1 MTGPRRAAFID
12 RDGTLIEDAH
22 YISRPEQVR
31 LIPGAAD
38 ALRQLNEAK
47 IAVVVVT
54 NQSGIA
60 RGMFSEDDYARVA
73 ERVQVLF
80 REAGATIDATY
91 YCPHHPAITGPCDCR
106 KPGLGMYEQA
116 REEMSV
122 DPTRSLFV
130 GDRWRD
136 VAPGIAL
143 GGRAILVVGP
153 ETPQADRDLAERDA
167 ETAASLDEAVTRYL
181 AWERTAP

>member
-1 MTGPRRAAFID
+1 MTGKRRAAFLD

-22 YISRPEQVR
+22 YLSRPEQVK

-38 ALRQLNEAK
+38 AIRRLNEAG

-60 RGMFSEDDYARVA
+60 RGMFTEDDYERVA
-73 ERVQVLF
+73 ERVRVLF
-80 REAGATIDATY
+80 REAGATLDAAY
-91 YCPHHPAITGPCDCR
+91 HCPHHPAITGTCDCR

-116 REEMSV
+116 TEELSL
-122 DPTRSLFV
+122 DPKRSLFV

-136 VAPGIAL
+136 AAPGIAL

-153 ETPQADRDLAERDA
+153 ETPPADRERAERDA
-167 ETAASLDEAVTRYL
+167 ETAGSLGEAVTRYL

>member
-1 MTGPRRAAFID
+1 MSGKRRAAFVD
-12 RDGTLIEDAH
+12 RDGTIIVDAH

-31 LIPGAAD
+31 LVPGAAE
-38 ALRQLNEAK
+38 ALRRLNEAGV
-47 IAVVVVT
+47 AVVVVT

-60 RGMFSEDDYARVA
+60 RGIFTEDDYARVA
-73 ERVQVLF
+73 ERVALLF

-91 YCPHHPAITGPCDCR
+91 HCPHHPEITGPCDCR

-116 REEMSV
+116 RDEM
-122 DPTRSLFV
+122 DLDTTASLFV

-136 VAPGIAL
+136 VEPGIAL
-143 GGRAILVVGP
+143 GGRAILVIGP
-153 ETPQADRDLAERDA
+153 ETPTDDRARAERDA
-167 ETAASLDEAVTRYL
+167 ESAGSLGEAVARYL